1 MKQLQ
6 LRRRRRFTRAQLT
19 DQAGIRREAAPE
31 HDALHRRKPRL
42 KRVHG
47 RRVKQIA
54 VVAHRRAA
62 VRERIGERLQ
72 IRLPVILIR
81 LHTRMHD
88 QLADRV
94 VVVELQ
100 QRRKALRRRFA
111 EAGLDR
117 DRQRAS
123 GKHVV
128 KKLPQQL
135 RLREQARAFFLRRDR
150 VRRAAEV
157 EVHLVVAH
165 IGKLPRHPEKILC
178 AVPHELRHD
187 VDARIVCRVDLAQL
201 ARGKGTVRRRRKKG
215 RIVAVRRGK
224 GLPLRLPEQVA
235 GHTLHRRAEKLHRHH
250 LIVRLIIAENP
261 PRVKR
266 RLCAGIM

>member
-6 LRRRRRFTRAQLT
+6 LRRRRRFTCAQLT
-19 DQAGIRREAAPE
+19 DQAGIGSQPAPE

-47 RRVKQIA
+47 RRIKQIA
-54 VVAHRRAA
+54 VVAHRCAA

-81 LHTRMHD
+81 LYARVHD

-94 VVVELQ
+94 IVVELQ
-100 QRRKALRRRFA
+100 QRGKPFRRRLA

-117 DRQRAS
+117 DRQRAG
-123 GKHVV
+123 GKYGI

-135 RLREQARAFFLRRDR
+135 RLCEQARAFFLRRDR

-165 IGKLPRHPEKILC
+165 IRKPSRHPEEILG

-187 VDARIVCRVDLAQL
+187 VDARIVRRLDLAQL

-215 RIVAVRRGK
+215 SIVAVRRGK

-235 GHTLHRRAEKLHRHH
+235 GHALHRRAEKLHRHH
-250 LIVRLIIAENP
+250 LIVRLMIAENP
-261 PRVKR
+261 PRVKH
-266 RLCAGIM
+266 RLYI